1 MNVPVELAVRNGAL
15 VSGSC
20 GSTALP
26 PRLLGCKLHEIRSWE
41 DLVGRWLQ
49 DASLGMDPVDR
60 DKISGW
66 LEKMLPAGGARE

>member
-1 MNVPVELAVRNGAL
+1 MNIHAELTVRNGAM

-26 PRLLGCKLHEIRSWE
+26 TRLVGCKLHEVRSWE
-41 DLVGRWLQ
+41 DLVGRWLS
-49 DASLGMDPVDR
+49 DASPQMDHVER